1 MAEERDRCLILDN
14 NLEIFSSNEFGQVRT
29 VLVNNTPYFVGKDVA
44 TALGYKE
51 TAKAVREKVENEDK
65 GVSVL
70 DTPGGKQNV
79 TIINESGLY
88 SLILSSKLPR
98 AKEFKHWVTSEV
110 LPSIRRTGSY
120 TVKPLTE
127 YQSER
132 LAIQKENARG
142 RTASLWL
149 KIASN
154 TGITTYKEICNAYA
168 ANTLAGKEVFALPQV
183 DEKNYTA
190 TEVGEQ
196 LGISAH
202 KVGTIAKQNNLKT
215 EQYGKWFYDKS
226 RYSGKQ
232 VETFRYNK
240 AGIEAIRAKLNTSE
254 HSGKIIGYEDCIDE
268 NGNIAKIALVQ
279 K

>member
-1 MAEERDRCLILDN
+1 MNN
-14 NLEIFSSNEFGQVRT
+14 NLEIFSNGEFGDVRVIMT
-29 VLVNNTPYFVGKDVA
+29 SGCPWFVGKDVA
-44 TALGYKE
+44 NILGY
-51 TAKAVREKVENEDK
+51 TNASKALTDHVDSEDK
-65 GVSVL
+65 LNNDSLSSLGQR
-70 DTPGGKQNV
+70 GGWL
-79 TIINESGLY
+79 INESGLY

-132 LAIQKENARG
+132 IAIQKENARG

-154 TGITTYKEICNAYA
+154 TGIATYKEICNAYA

-183 DEKNYTA
+183 EQKTYTA

-202 KVGTIAKQNNLKT
+202 RVGTIAKQNNLKT
-215 EQYGKWFYDKS
+215 ELYGKWFYDKS

-232 VETFRYNK
+232 VETFRYNE
-240 AGIEAIRAKLNTSE
+240 AGIKAIRAKLNASE

>member
-1 MAEERDRCLILDN
+1 MDN
-14 NLEIFSSNEFGQVRT
+14 SLEIFASSDFGELRT
-29 VLVNNTPYFVGKDVA
+29 VNKDGKIMFVASDVA
-44 TALGYKE
+44 KMLGYKNISDAVSKHCRYI
-51 TAKAVREKVENEDK
+51 AKHDIPHPQGK
-65 GVSVL
+65 GTLEVNIVSEGDV
-70 DTPGGKQNV
+70 
-79 TIINESGLY
+79 Y
-88 SLILSSKLPR
+88 RLITHSKLPS
-98 AKEFKHWVTSEV
+98 AEKFEHWVFDDV

-154 TGITTYKEICNAYA
+154 TGIATYKEICNAYA

-183 DEKNYTA
+183 TEKTYTA

-215 EQYGKWFYDKS
+215 ELYGKWFYDKS

-232 VETFRYNK
+232 VETFRYNET
-240 AGIEAIRAKLNTSE
+240 GIEAIRAKLNTSE
-254 HSGKIIGYEDCIDE
+254 ASGKIIGYEDCIDE
-268 NGNIAKIALVQ
+268 NGNIGKIALVR